1 MNIKVTKTKKPAK
14 KSNESKSSNDL
25 DIICRRLANIEAM
38 LSFLLEYLVDPDE
51 NNIKDEDNED
61 IKDED
66 NEDNEEEDNED
77 NEEEECECECV
88 HGIMIIDEDS
98 GEIKSIKLGEKKVD
112 FDPDDLE
119 GSLVDLLKS
128 GVLVGGVGKPA
139 GSKPVK

>member
-61 IKDED
+61 
-66 NEDNEEEDNED
+66 NEANEEEDNED
-77 NEEEECECECV
+77 NEANEEEDCECECV
-88 HGIMIIDEDS
+88 HGVVIIDDDS
-98 GEIKSIKLGEKKVD
+98 GEIKSIKLGEKKAD
-112 FDPDDLE
+112 FDPDGLE
-119 GSLVDLLKS
+119 DTLLDLLKS

-139 GSKPVK
+139 CAKPVK

>member
-14 KSNESKSSNDL
+14 KSNESKPSNDL

-51 NNIKDEDNED
+51 NNIKDKDNED
-61 IKDED
+61 IK
-66 NEDNEEEDNED
+66 EEDNED

-88 HGIMIIDEDS
+88 HGVMIIDGDS
-98 GEIKSIKLGEKKVD
+98 GEIKSIKLGDKKAD
-112 FDPDDLE
+112 FDPDSLE

-128 GVLVGGVGKPA
+128 GVLVGGVGRLA

>member
-51 NNIKDEDNED
+51 NNIKD
-61 IKDED
+61 K
-66 NEDNEEEDNED
+66 DNED

-88 HGIMIIDEDS
+88 HGVMIIDEDS

-112 FDPDDLE
+112 FDPDGLE
-119 GSLVDLLKS
+119 GTLIDLLKS
-128 GVLVGGVGKPA
+128 GVLVGGIGKPA
-139 GSKPVK
+139 GAKPVK

>member
-14 KSNESKSSNDL
+14 KSNESKPSNDL

-51 NNIKDEDNED
+51 NNIKDEDTEVNEV
-61 IKDED
+61 
-66 NEDNEEEDNED
+66 NEEED
-77 NEEEECECECV
+77 CECECV
-88 HGIMIIDEDS
+88 HGVMIIDDDS

-119 GSLVDLLKS
+119 GTLVDLLKS
-128 GVLVGGVGKPA
+128 GVLVGGLGKPA
-139 GSKPVK
+139 GAKPVK

>member
-1 MNIKVTKTKKPAK
+1 MNIKVTKTKKPVK
-14 KSNESKSSNDL
+14 KLKSSNDL

-66 NEDNEEEDNED
+66 NEVNEEED
-77 NEEEECECECV
+77 CECECV
-88 HGIMIIDEDS
+88 HGVMITDDDS

-128 GVLVGGVGKPA
+128 GVLVGGFGKPA
-139 GSKPVK
+139 GAKPVK